1 MPLASRRTVCDA
13 LGHQLTMGRGLLG
26 RLALFFVAA
35 ARLVS
40 ICETGSVGNFADLS
54 SACGSSN
61 DIVVAAAIGFT
72 DSITVGADNTVAIS
86 GAGALTLS
94 MSAAGN
100 RLFDVYGQFCFFFHA
115 RPSSV

>member
-1 MPLASRRTVCDA
+1 
-13 LGHQLTMGRGLLG
+13 MGRGLLG

-54 SACGSSN
+54 SACDSSN